1 MYSFFIDL
9 FLMMRYWNSK
19 YMTLFFK
26 KLIFPSFNFKPAGF
40 LSLKKIKDVSTG
52 SETTDSEIEI
62 FFSDI
67 LFIPE
72 EDF

>member
-1 MYSFFIDL
+1 
-9 FLMMRYWNSK
+9 
-19 YMTLFFK
+19 MTLFFK